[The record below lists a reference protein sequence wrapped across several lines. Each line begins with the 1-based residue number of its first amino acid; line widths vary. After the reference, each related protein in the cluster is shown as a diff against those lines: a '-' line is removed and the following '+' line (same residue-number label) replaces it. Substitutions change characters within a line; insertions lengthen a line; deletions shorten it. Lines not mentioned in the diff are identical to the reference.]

1 MTKLENQLQ
10 EMHETLMS
18 ITNDVEKFQD
28 GNKTA
33 GTRIRKA
40 MQNVKILAQEVR
52 VHVQEV
58 KNTEAVAA

>member
-1 MTKLENQLQ
+1 MTKLESQLQ

-18 ITNDVEKFQD
+18 ITDDVEKFQD
-28 GNKTA
+28 GNKSA

-40 MQNVKILAQEVR
+40 MQIVKTLAQMVR

-58 KNTEAVAA
+58 KNSEPATV

>member
-28 GNKTA
+28 GNKSA

-40 MQNVKILAQEVR
+40 MQAVKILAQNVR

-58 KNTEAVAA
+58 KNSEAVAA

>member
-40 MQNVKILAQEVR
+40 MQTVKTLAQEVR

-58 KNTEAVAA
+58 KNAETVTA

>member
-10 EMHETLMS
+10 EMHDTLMS

-40 MQNVKILAQEVR
+40 MQTVKTLAQEVR

-58 KNTEAVAA
+58 KNNEAVVA

>member
-40 MQNVKILAQEVR
+40 MQTVKTLAQEVR

>member
-1 MTKLENQLQ
+1 
-10 EMHETLMS
+10 MHDTLMS

-40 MQNVKILAQEVR
+40 MQTVKTLAQEVR
-52 VHVQEV
+52 VEVQEQ
-58 KNTEAVAA
+58 KNTVMA

>member
-1 MTKLENQLQ
+1 MTKLESQLQ

-18 ITNDVEKFQD
+18 ITDDVEKFQD
-28 GNKTA
+28 GNKSA

-40 MQNVKILAQEVR
+40 MQIVKTLAQIVR

-58 KNTEAVAA
+58 KNSEPATV

>member
-1 MTKLENQLQ
+1 MTKLEKQLQ
-10 EMHETLMS
+10 EMYDTLMS

-28 GNKTA
+28 GNKSA

-40 MQNVKILAQEVR
+40 MQTIKTSAQDVR

-58 KNTEAVAA
+58 KNSEAVTA

>member
-1 MTKLENQLQ
+1 MTKLEKQLQ
-10 EMHETLMS
+10 EMYDTLMS

-28 GNKTA
+28 GNKSA

-40 MQNVKILAQEVR
+40 MQTIKTSAQDVR

-58 KNTEAVAA
+58 KNSEAATV

>member
-1 MTKLENQLQ
+1 MTKLEKQLQ
-10 EMHETLMS
+10 GMYDTLMS

-28 GNKTA
+28 GNKSA

-40 MQNVKILAQEVR
+40 MQTIKTSAQDVR

-58 KNTEAVAA
+58 KNSEAVTV

>member
-1 MTKLENQLQ
+1 MTKLEKQLQ
-10 EMHETLMS
+10 EMYDTLMS

-28 GNKTA
+28 GNKSA

-40 MQNVKILAQEVR
+40 MQTIKTSAQDVR

-58 KNTEAVAA
+58 KNSEAVAA

>member
-1 MTKLENQLQ
+1 MTKLEKQLQ
-10 EMHETLMS
+10 EMYDTLMS

-28 GNKTA
+28 GNKSA

-40 MQNVKILAQEVR
+40 MQTIKTSAQDVR

-58 KNTEAVAA
+58 KNSETVTA